1 MPKLTKI
8 LLVLFTFT
16 LCVGCDQTAKSI
28 AQSHLS
34 RNEVVSLA
42 GDTLRLQVVE
52 NKGAFLSL
60 GEELPPVWRT
70 LIFTAGAAVML
81 GVLLWYLLFGTT
93 PTRLTLVA
101 LSLIGGGGLSNL
113 VDRIR
118 YDGAVVD
125 FLNLGVA
132 GLRTGIF
139 NPADV
144 SLTLGVLLMLYA
156 GLRRP
161 QPQGQS

>member
-1 MPKLTKI
+1 MPRSTKI
-8 LLVLFTFT
+8 LLVLMTLT

-34 RNEVVSLA
+34 RTEVVSFA
-42 GDTLRLQVVE
+42 GDTLRLQYVE

-70 LIFTAGAAVML
+70 LIFTAGAGVMV
-81 GVLLWYLLFGTT
+81 GLLLLYLLFGSTS
-93 PTRLTLVA
+93 TRLTLVA

-113 VDRIR
+113 LDRVR

-125 FLNLGVA
+125 FLNLGVG

-144 SLTLGVLLMLYA
+144 ALTLGVLLMLYA
-156 GLRRP
+156 GLRSTP
-161 QPQGQS
+161 HHG